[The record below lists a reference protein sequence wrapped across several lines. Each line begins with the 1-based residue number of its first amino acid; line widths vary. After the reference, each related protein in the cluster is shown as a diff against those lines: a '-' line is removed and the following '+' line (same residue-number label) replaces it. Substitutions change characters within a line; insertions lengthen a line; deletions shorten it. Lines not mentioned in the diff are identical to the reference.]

1 MEKRTVLS
9 ETLVVVAQQGG
20 QVTGETKGGGA
31 HTEVN

>member
-1 MEKRTVLS
+1 MEKQRVLS
-9 ETLVVVAQQGG
+9 ETLVVAQQGG